1 MKPTPK
7 EKAEELVLNY
17 MPYVDWNGFNEKR
30 ALINA
35 KQCALLAVN
44 EIIDSH
50 NNIQNFLFNEIGYLI
65 TRPEYWQEVK
75 EEIEKL

>member
-1 MKPTPK
+1 
-7 EKAEELVLNY
+7 

>member
-1 MKPTPK
+1 MKETPK

-65 TRPEYWQEVK
+65 TRPEYWQKVK

>member
-1 MKPTPK
+1 MKETPK